1 MSVYPVS
8 LLPENSVTLIRGTSK
23 SLELQVVDINNK
35 PADLT
40 GAKIVLSVKTAVTDA
55 APLFMKS
62 SDFPSQAEI
71 PFPRQGKAR
80 IFISP
85 ADTQN
90 LAPKQ
95 YVFDVW
101 VVLASGK
108 RYAVIPPST
117 LDVQAGV
124 TVLPL

>member
-8 LLPENSVTLIRGTSK
+8 LQPENSVTLVRGTSK
-23 SLELQVVDINNK
+23 SLELLVVDIAGK
-35 PADLT
+35 AVDLT
-40 GAKIVLSVKTAVTDA
+40 GAKIVMTVKAAVSDTT
-55 APLFMKS
+55 PLFMKS

-71 PFPRQGKAR
+71 PYPRQGKAR
-80 IFISP
+80 IYVSP

-101 VVLASGK
+101 VVLSSGK
-108 RYAVIPPST
+108 RYAVVQPST
-117 LDVQAGV
+117 FEVLAAV